1 MHPFR
6 QAVEVVG
13 LDAIPDLLAEDV
25 TFLSPVAFQ
34 PYRGRALVAA
44 ILRGADRA
52 FEDFHYIREVNNTDG
67 RDHVLVFKARVGDWE
82 IHGADL
88 LHHDDDGLINELCV
102 MVRPLSAAKAL
113 AEEMARQF
121 EIITRELQAQA

>member
-6 QAVEVVG
+6 QAVEAHD

-52 FEDFHYIREVNNTDG
+52 FEDFHYIRETTSSCSRHESAIG
-67 RDHVLVFKARVGDWE
+67 RSTVPISCTTTTTA
-82 IHGADL
+82 
-88 LHHDDDGLINELCV
+88 
-102 MVRPLSAAKAL
+102 
-113 AEEMARQF
+113 
-121 EIITRELQAQA
+121 